1 MSDRII
7 GKKEAAI
14 LESGRELFWKY
25 GFRRV
30 SVEEICRRAS
40 VSKMTFYRYFTDK
53 AELARA
59 VYDAEVEVSMSH
71 FREILESDMPV
82 PEKMSK
88 MLLMKSGSVSNISLE
103 FLNDFYSDNE
113 TGLKGYIQEKIA
125 SSLVEILNDF
135 RKAQERGVFRK
146 DFKPEILFFIAQ
158 KLTGCI
164 NDPYLIGLYGSP
176 AEVIMEVSE
185 LFTYG
190 IAPNDSN
197 DKKG

>member
-1 MSDRII
+1 MSNPAI
-7 GKKEAAI
+7 GKKKAAI

-25 GFRRV
+25 GFKRV

-59 VYDAEVEVSMSH
+59 VYDAEVEAGMSR
-71 FREILESDMPV
+71 FREILESDLPV
-82 PEKMSK
+82 PEKIRNV
-88 MLLMKSGSVSNISLE
+88 LLIKSGSVSNISRE

-113 TGLKGYIQEKIA
+113 TGLKSYIQEKIA
-125 SSLVEILNDF
+125 YSMEEILNDF

-146 DFKPEILFFIAQ
+146 DFKPEMLFYISQKIADSF
-158 KLTGCI
+158 
-164 NDPYLIGLYGSP
+164 NDPYLFGLYGSP

-190 IAPNDSN
+190 IAPKNSI
-197 DKKG
+197 

>member
-1 MSDRII
+1 MSNPAI
-7 GKKEAAI
+7 GKKKAAI

-25 GFRRV
+25 GFKRV

-59 VYDAEVEVSMSH
+59 VYDAEVEAGMSC
-71 FREILESDMPV
+71 FREILESDLPV
-82 PEKMSK
+82 PEKIRNV
-88 MLLMKSGSVSNISLE
+88 LLIKSGSVSNISRE

-113 TGLKGYIQEKIA
+113 TGLKSYIQEKIA
-125 SSLVEILNDF
+125 YSMEEILNDF

-146 DFKPEILFFIAQ
+146 DFKPEMLFYISQKIADSFS
-158 KLTGCI
+158 
-164 NDPYLIGLYGSP
+164 DPYLIGLYGSP

-190 IAPNDSN
+190 IAPKNSI
-197 DKKG
+197 

>member
-1 MSDRII
+1 MNIRTI

-14 LESGRELFWKY
+14 LKSGRELFWKY

-30 SVEEICRRAS
+30 SVEEICRTAS
-40 VSKMTFYRYFTDK
+40 VSKMTFYRYFSDK

-59 VYDAEVEVSMSH
+59 VYDAEVEVSMSR
-71 FREILESDMPV
+71 FREIVESDMPV
-82 PEKMSK
+82 PEKMSN
-88 MLLMKSGSVSNISLE
+88 MLLMKSGSVGNISRE
-103 FLNDFYSDNE
+103 FLNDFYTDNE
-113 TGLKGYIQEKIA
+113 TGLKSYIQEKLA
-125 SSLVEILNDF
+125 SFMKEILNDF

-146 DFKPEILFFIAQ
+146 DFKPEMLFYISQ
-158 KLTGCI
+158 KIIDSI

-190 IAPNDSN
+190 IAPNNSN
-197 DKKG
+197 

>member
-1 MSDRII
+1 MGNPAI
-7 GKKEAAI
+7 GKKKAAI

-53 AELARA
+53 AGLARA
-59 VYDAEVEVSMSH
+59 VYDAEVEAGMSR

-82 PEKMSK
+82 PEKIRNV
-88 MLLMKSGSVSNISLE
+88 LLIKSGSVSNISRE

-113 TGLKGYIQEKIA
+113 TGLKGYIQEKTA
-125 SSLVEILNDF
+125 TLMVEIMNDF

-146 DFKPEILFFIAQ
+146 DFKPEMLFYISQ
-158 KLTGCI
+158 KISDSI

-176 AEVIMEVSE
+176 AEVIMEFAE

-190 IAPNDSN
+190 IAPKNSI
-197 DKKG
+197 

>member
-1 MSDRII
+1 MSNPVI
-7 GKKEAAI
+7 GKKKAAI

-25 GFRRV
+25 GFKRV

-40 VSKMTFYRYFTDK
+40 VSKMTFYRYFADK
-53 AELARA
+53 AALARA
-59 VYDAEVEVSMSH
+59 VYDAEVEAGMSR
-71 FREILESDMPV
+71 FREILESDLPV
-82 PEKMSK
+82 PEKIRNV
-88 MLLMKSGSVSNISLE
+88 LLIKSGSVSNISRE

-113 TGLKGYIQEKIA
+113 TGLKSYIQEKIA
-125 SSLVEILNDF
+125 SSMEEILNDF

-146 DFKPEILFFIAQ
+146 DFKPEMLFYISQKIADSF
-158 KLTGCI
+158 

-190 IAPNDSN
+190 IAPKNSI
-197 DKKG
+197 